1 PEGGMGMG
9 GDMEP
14 GGPPPGGG
22 GGGLM
27 MPEGDLGPGGMGD
40 EVGAPPAG
48 PIEPGPAGN
57 APEVSTERLR
67 GMPTASK
74 TASILEQLEREKR
87 ERMATNRSRYPR
99 REVGEGSSLRI
110 V

>member
-1 PEGGMGMG
+1 
-9 GDMEP
+9 
-14 GGPPPGGG
+14 
-22 GGGLM
+22 

-74 TASILEQLEREKR
+74 TASILDQLEREKR

-110 V
+110 VEDRVPPKLAKTIEAQVAQARESL